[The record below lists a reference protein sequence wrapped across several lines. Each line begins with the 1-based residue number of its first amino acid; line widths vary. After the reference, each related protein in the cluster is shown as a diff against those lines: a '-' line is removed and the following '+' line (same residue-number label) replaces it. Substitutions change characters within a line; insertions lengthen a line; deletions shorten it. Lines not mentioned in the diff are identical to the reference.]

1 MISARTVVQATHL
14 SVSGAGNAPE
24 RFTRATIAK
33 RLVCFGTYPQPG
45 KACLLSCE
53 RAQVGGRSAKARHQ
67 TGVRIGR

>member
-1 MISARTVVQATHL
+1 MISARTVVQVTHL
-14 SVSGAGNAPE
+14 SVY
-24 RFTRATIAK
+24 RATIAK